1 MEFGLA
7 VLSGLGAFVALVVV
21 VRFVCKRMRL
31 AAELEVPLYL
41 ASLAAGFKVF
51 TLFEGVAVPQLEK
64 TFTFVLYLLG
74 AIVVIRA
81 LGLLYFDIFLRTTRG
96 VRLPPLIP
104 KVIIWNAYALAGLLL
119 FKTVWPNVEMT
130 GILATSAVTSLVL
143 GLALQPILGNFFA
156 GVVISLE
163 KPFRINDWIKYNDV
177 EARVAQINWRTTHLR
192 TRDNDNLVVPNRS
205 IANAE
210 IINYFYPH
218 PLHME
223 RLYVGVHYRTPPYRV
238 KAALLHAVARVKDVL
253 EKPSPAVFLVSFD
266 DSAITYEV
274 RIWIEDIAHKPRIN
288 SHVRSEIWEEFR
300 RRGITIP
307 FPIRTLEFEPMANTM
322 RFARL
327 RPPVEAEGGQ
337 PPGYRLVVAR
347 GKEYGKSLSVIDTET
362 IVGRATSSTLRLSD
376 PTASKQH
383 FKITWD
389 EEEGYVLEDLDSQH
403 GTKVNGLAVERQVLA
418 EFDRITIGDT
428 VIVFEPHES

>member
-1 MEFGLA
+1 MEFVLA
-7 VLSGLGAFVALVVV
+7 LLSGLGAFAALAVV
-21 VRFVCKRMRL
+21 VRFASSRL
-31 AAELEVPLYL
+31 RIAAELEAPLYL

-51 TLFEGVAVPQLEK
+51 TLFEGVAVASLEK

-74 AIVVIRA
+74 AIVIIRL
-81 LGLLYFDIFLRTTRG
+81 LGLLYFDVFLRSTRG

-104 KVIIWNAYALAGLLL
+104 KLIIWNAYLIAGVLL
-119 FKTVWPNVEMT
+119 FKAVWPGVQMT

-163 KPFRINDWIKYNDV
+163 KPFRINDWIKYGEV

-192 TRDNDNLVVPNRS
+192 TRDNDNLVVPNRE

-210 IINYFYPH
+210 ILNYFYPH
-218 PLHME
+218 PLHLE
-223 RLYVGVHYRTPPYRV
+223 RIYVGVHYRTPPYRV

-253 EKPSPAVFLVSFD
+253 EKPSPAVYLHSFD

-274 RIWIEDIAHKPRIN
+274 RVWIEDIAHKPRIN
-288 SHVRSEIWEEFR
+288 SYVRSEIWEEFR

-307 FPIRTLEFEPMANTM
+307 FPIRTLELEPTANTM
-322 RFARL
+322 RMARH
-327 RPPVEAEGGQ
+327 RAATEVDGGQ
-337 PPGYRLVVAR
+337 PYRYRLVVAR
-347 GKEYGKSLSVIDTET
+347 GPDYGNVLSAVGGET
-362 IVGRATSSTLRLSD
+362 VVGRASASDLRLTD

-383 FKITWD
+383 FKIAWV

-403 GTKVNGLAVERQVLA
+403 GTRVNRLAAERRA
-418 EFDRITIGDT
+418 ISDFDRITIGDT